1 MSCVQIRIF
10 ARKSA
15 IAAEQGDY
23 ALNKTGAI
31 LKFFEEYYNISYPL
45 TKSGE
50 YSTMGSRPREED
62 QQHHPSSTGAFVSSC

>member
-15 IAAEQGDY
+15 IAANQGDY

-45 TKSGE
+45 QKSGE
-50 YSTMGSRPREED
+50 
-62 QQHHPSSTGAFVSSC
+62 